1 MHGQDDSYGHD
12 GGEGDEGYDYEDQH
26 GGDGQGMGG
35 DMSGMEGGQDG
46 DMASLVQLVVKLVM
60 DPQPGPSHVPKP
72 QHAHSRFAQDP
83 HHAESMQLLDK
94 IACGFKPLTGGNII
108 AEPIHEAHLESMV
121 HVGLLLLARLA
132 KKVGMTAG
140 HEAQDMGGVPGQGQG
155 LNGGGQ
161 GGHDGHDGHDGL
173 GGHGGHE
180 DEDGGHDEDEDC

>member
-1 MHGQDDSYGHD
+1 MHGQDDSYGHE
-12 GGEGDEGYDYEDQH
+12 GGEGDEGYDYEDHH

-94 IACGFKPLTGGNII
+94 IAS
-108 AEPIHEAHLESMV
+108 EPIHEAHLESMV

-140 HEAQDMGGVPGQGQG
+140 HEAQDMGAVPGQGQG

-161 GGHDGHDGHDGL
+161 GGHDGGDGGHGGHDGL
-173 GGHGGHE
+173 GGHGGHD